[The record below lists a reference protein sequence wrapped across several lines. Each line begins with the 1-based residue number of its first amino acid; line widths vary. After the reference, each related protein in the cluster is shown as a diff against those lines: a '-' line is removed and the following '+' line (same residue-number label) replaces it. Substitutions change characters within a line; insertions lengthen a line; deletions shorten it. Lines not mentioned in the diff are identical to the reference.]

1 MRISFSMLV
10 FVQLCLLL
18 GPQAGVAGPG
28 DGSSR
33 PPNVV
38 LLIGDDHGWPYSG
51 FMGDPRVH
59 TPNLDALA
67 ASGTTFVDAH
77 SPSSLCVPALR
88 SLLAGV
94 HSEQW
99 DRRREVLEA
108 TLGNVP
114 WRSEVQYYR
123 TVPRELTRRGYLTW
137 EGGKLWEGTYA
148 QAGFTHGLATSIFP
162 DLFRS
167 TGDQFGRQGW
177 RDGTALAPLEEFLD
191 EARGRPFFLW
201 VAPLLPH
208 TPYDAPPDLARRYAN
223 AGLGP
228 EEAPYFANVSWL
240 DALVGQVLATLDRRG
255 LRDDTVVLYLSDN
268 GKDATEPG
276 AGVGLGKGTLHELGF
291 RTPLIVR
298 WPGHVPA
305 GVLRDDLVSTLDVP
319 ATILDLAGADPIRDL
334 EGRSLRDALLRGVP
348 VGRTR
353 LVGRFRGN
361 VAANDGYWV
370 RTADWRYL
378 ASRDGRETLH
388 AIARDPFETHD
399 VAPAHPDL
407 VRRFRD
413 DVRSWQA
420 RLDLGRATLD
430 VTGELRDPDGVPI
443 GGETLELGGRS
454 STGRRLRLRVLTGA
468 DGGFR
473 FAGVPQGS
481 YVLTSRRTGDA
492 LALAGRGEPVPVPLP
507 AGSIDAFLPLTART
521 PATPRRAGDAT
532 IAGSVRTADDDPAP
546 GTIVRLRGLADAR
559 AALVVVRTGVDGR
572 FRAEHLPAGPY
583 SVTAAGPRVRA
594 ATRAIAVS
602 GQVESV
608 ALAGPARDVAA
619 GD

>member
-1 MRISFSMLV
+1 MRFSLSILV

-18 GPQAGVAGPG
+18 GPPASNADSRDASG
-28 DGSSR
+28 R

-51 FMGDPRVH
+51 FMGDARVH

-99 DRRREVLEA
+99 DRRRQVLA
-108 TLGNVP
+108 TVLGP
-114 WRSEVQYYR
+114 LPTRSEVQYYR

-137 EGGKLWEGTYA
+137 EGGKLWEGTFA
-148 QAGFTHGLATSIFP
+148 SAGFTHGLATLILP

-167 TGDQFGRQGW
+167 AGDQFGRAGW
-177 RDGTALAPLEEFLD
+177 ADGTALAPLEEFLD
-191 EARGRPFFLW
+191 QARDRPFFLW

-208 TPYDAPPDLARRYAN
+208 TPYDAPPELAQPYLN

-240 DALVGQVLATLDRRG
+240 DALVGRLLATLDRRG
-255 LRDDTVVLYLSDN
+255 MRDDTVVLYLSDN

-305 GVLRDDLVSTLDVP
+305 GVVRDDLVSTLDVP
-319 ATILDLAGADPIRDL
+319 ATILDLAGAEPIRDL
-334 EGRSLRDALLRGVP
+334 EGRSLRDAVLHGVP

-370 RTADWRYL
+370 RTAEWRYL
-378 ASRDGRETLH
+378 AARDGRETLH
-388 AIARDPFETHD
+388 AIAKDPFETHD
-399 VAPAHPDL
+399 VAAAHPDL
-407 VRRFRD
+407 VQRFRD
-413 DVRSWQA
+413 DVRAWQA

-430 VTGELRDPDGVPI
+430 VTGELRDPDGLPL

-454 STGRRLRLRVLTGA
+454 STGRRVRLRVLTGA

-473 FAGVPQGS
+473 FDGVPQGS
-481 YVLTSRRTGDA
+481 YLLSSRRPGDA
-492 LALAGRGEPVPVPLP
+492 LALAGRVEPVPVPLP
-507 AGSIDAFLPLTART
+507 AGSIDAFLPLRARP
-521 PATPRRAGDAT
+521 PAAPRAAGDAV
-532 IAGSVRTADDDPAP
+532 IAGSVRTADGNPAP
-546 GTIVRLRGLADAR
+546 GVIVR
-559 AALVVVRTGVDGR
+559 
-572 FRAEHLPAGPY
+572 
-583 SVTAAGPRVRA
+583 
-594 ATRAIAVS
+594 
-602 GQVESV
+602 
-608 ALAGPARDVAA
+608 
-619 GD
+619 